1 MPCAATVPKISLSKP
16 AGLDSDILGT
26 VAAEGISR
34 KEKEGRSFSYGI
46 KKQKRMWRDK
56 FYAVKHKYL

>member
-1 MPCAATVPKISLSKP
+1 MKP

-26 VAAEGISR
+26 VAEQGISR
-34 KEKEGRSFSYGI
+34 KEKEGRSLSHGI

-56 FYAVKHKYL
+56 FYAMKHLVASK